1 MRIEIKERATVKKI
15 ISKVTNLDLKSSLNG
30 ISIDSRTVKNNFIFG
45 AIKGNTYNGEHFI
58 QKLLNFRNLVIIYS
72 NKSKL
77 NIEYKKYKNIVFIQV
92 KDVRFFI
99 SEVCSFFFPNNINQK
114 LAITGT
120 NGKTSIS
127 FYVQQIWKKQ
137 NMRVFISCN

>member
-1 MRIEIKERATVKKI
+1 MKLKNILNKCISEVKI
-15 ISKVTNLDLKSSLNG
+15 INKNDFLING

-77 NIEYKKYKNIVFIQV
+77 KIK
-92 KDVRFFI
+92 
-99 SEVCSFFFPNNINQK
+99 
-114 LAITGT
+114 
-120 NGKTSIS
+120 
-127 FYVQQIWKKQ
+127 
-137 NMRVFISCN
+137 